1 MVAIFDDYGVRFEYP
16 DSWELD
22 VADDGTRTTLS
33 LQAPEAPAF
42 VMIALDED
50 RPEPAEIAD
59 EALEAMR
66 AEYPDLEA
74 APTLETIDG
83 HRAIGHDLEFFSL
96 DMTSSCVIRSFRT
109 KRRTV
114 LIFAQ
119 WSSLDDDAA
128 ESQIRALRA
137 TLEETDV

>member
-1 MVAIFDDYGVRFEYP
+1 MRAIFDDYGIRFEYP
-16 DSWELD
+16 EDWELD
-22 VADDGTRTTLS
+22 VADDGTRTTVS

-42 VMIALDED
+42 VMVAIDED
-50 RPEPAEIAD
+50 RPGPADLAD

-66 AEYPDLEA
+66 TEYPDLEA
-74 APTLETIDG
+74 APALETIDG

-96 DMTSSCVIRSFRT
+96 DMTGSCVIRSFRT
-109 KRRTV
+109 DRRTV

-119 WSSLDDDAA
+119 WSALDDESA
-128 ESQIRALRA
+128 EPKIRALRA